1 MKDELYSYNYVR
13 NRNKLFTNLISMIDG
28 ITCDG
33 EITEQELL
41 YLDTWILE
49 AQELQNNVIF
59 QQIRD
64 QIIDIRFDGEVS
76 KNELEELKSTLI
88 EIQRNILDL
97 PNIDLYSKES
107 DIHLLSGL
115 CKGIIS
121 DNRLSDDEVYYL
133 KWWINQNS
141 LLKNNYPGSELYRLI
156 DDILSDGV
164 ITEDERHK
172 LKSMLIDFTGSD
184 PDNGVVD
191 GLAMGKL
198 FFDAVEDID
207 FTDKVLCFTGKFI
220 YGSRS
225 KCENKA
231 EKLGCSIV
239 KDWRSDL
246 DYLIVGTL
254 NSRDWIYQ
262 SFGRKIEKAK
272 EYQKQG
278 HKVKVITEEQWLN
291 AINKLG
297 K

>member
-1 MKDELYSYNYVR
+1 
-13 NRNKLFTNLISMIDG
+13 
-28 ITCDG
+28 
-33 EITEQELL
+33 
-41 YLDTWILE
+41 
-49 AQELQNNVIF
+49 
-59 QQIRD
+59 
-64 QIIDIRFDGEVS
+64 
-76 KNELEELKSTLI
+76 
-88 EIQRNILDL
+88 
-97 PNIDLYSKES
+97 
-107 DIHLLSGL
+107 
-115 CKGIIS
+115 
-121 DNRLSDDEVYYL
+121 
-133 KWWINQNS
+133 
-141 LLKNNYPGSELYRLI
+141 
-156 DDILSDGV
+156 
-164 ITEDERHK
+164 
-172 LKSMLIDFTGSD
+172 MLIDFTGSD
-184 PDNGVVD
+184 PENGVVD

-198 FFDAVEDID
+198 FFDSVEDID